1 MENDKPWIPARGR
14 NDKDGGAASPADGTR
29 RCDMVRCPW
38 AETDDLYRKYH
49 DDEWGVPVHDDRT
62 HFEFLV
68 LEAAQAGLSWLTIL
82 RKRENY
88 RRAYRRFDPVRVA
101 KFGDPGVRQLL
112 EDPGIVRNRKK
123 IEASIQNAK
132 RFIEVQREFESF
144 DVYLWR
150 YVDGRPIVNRWR
162 NLSEI
167 PSKSAFSEE
176 LSKDLLRRGFRF
188 VGPTILYAY
197 LQAVGVVNDHLVTC
211 FRHPECPGA
220 KGIRK

>member
-1 MENDKPWIPARGR
+1 MA
-14 NDKDGGAASPADGTR
+14 
-29 RCDMVRCPW
+29 RCPW

-49 DDEWGVPVHDDRT
+49 DEEWGLPVHDDRT

-88 RRAYRRFDPVRVA
+88 RRAYHRFDPVRVS
-101 KFGDPGVRQLL
+101 KFGDPEFRRLL

-123 IEASIQNAK
+123 IEASIHNAR
-132 RFIEVQREFESF
+132 RFIEVQREFGSF
-144 DVYLWR
+144 DAYLWR
-150 YVDGRPIVNRWR
+150 YVAGRPLVNRWE
-162 NLSEI
+162 NVSEI
-167 PSKSAFSEE
+167 PSKSALSEE

-197 LQAVGVVNDHLVTC
+197 LQAVGVVNDHLVAC
-211 FRHPECPGA
+211 FRHPEFSGSE
-220 KGIRK
+220 GVRK

>member
-1 MENDKPWIPARGR
+1 
-14 NDKDGGAASPADGTR
+14 
-29 RCDMVRCPW
+29 MVRCPW

-49 DDEWGVPVHDDRT
+49 DEEWGVPVHDDRT

-88 RRAYRRFDPVRVA
+88 RRAYRRFDPVRVS
-101 KFGDPGVRQLL
+101 KFGDREVRRLL

-132 RFIEVQREFESF
+132 RFIEVQREFGSF

-150 YVDGRPIVNRWR
+150 YVGGRPLVNRWG
-162 NLSEI
+162 NVSEI
-167 PSKSAFSEE
+167 PSKSAVSYE

-197 LQAVGVVNDHLVTC
+197 LEAVGVLNDHLVTC
-211 FRHPECPGA
+211 FRHPEFPGA
-220 KGIRK
+220 EGVRK

>member
-1 MENDKPWIPARGR
+1 
-14 NDKDGGAASPADGTR
+14 
-29 RCDMVRCPW
+29 MVRCPW

-49 DDEWGVPVHDDRT
+49 DEEWGLPVHDDRT

-88 RRAYRRFDPVRVA
+88 RRAYHRFDPVRVS
-101 KFGDPGVRQLL
+101 KFGDPEFRRLL

-123 IEASIQNAK
+123 IEASIHNAR
-132 RFIEVQREFESF
+132 RFIEVQREFGSF
-144 DVYLWR
+144 DAYLWR
-150 YVDGRPIVNRWR
+150 YVAGRPLVNRWE
-162 NLSEI
+162 NVSEI
-167 PSKSAFSEE
+167 PSKSALSEE

-197 LQAVGVVNDHLVTC
+197 LQAVGVVNDHLVAC
-211 FRHPECPGA
+211 FRHPEFSGSE
-220 KGIRK
+220 GVRK

>member
-1 MENDKPWIPARGR
+1 
-14 NDKDGGAASPADGTR
+14 
-29 RCDMVRCPW
+29 MVRCPW

-49 DDEWGVPVHDDRT
+49 DEEWGVPVHDDRT

-88 RRAYRRFDPVRVA
+88 RRAYRRFDPVRVS
-101 KFGDPGVRQLL
+101 KFGDREVRRLL

-132 RFIEVQREFESF
+132 RFIEVQREFGSF

-150 YVDGRPIVNRWR
+150 YVDGRPLVSRWG
-162 NLSEI
+162 NVSEI
-167 PSKSAFSEE
+167 PSKSAVSYE

-197 LQAVGVVNDHLVTC
+197 LEAVGVLNDHLVTC
-211 FRHPECPGA
+211 FRHPELSGA
-220 KGIRK
+220 EGARK

>member
-1 MENDKPWIPARGR
+1 
-14 NDKDGGAASPADGTR
+14 
-29 RCDMVRCPW
+29 MVRCPW

-49 DDEWGVPVHDDRT
+49 DEEWGLPVHDDRT

-88 RRAYRRFDPVRVA
+88 RRAYHRFDPVRVS
-101 KFGDPGVRQLL
+101 KFGDPEVRRLL

-123 IEASIQNAK
+123 IEASIHNAR
-132 RFIEVQREFESF
+132 RFIEVQREFGSF
-144 DVYLWR
+144 DAYLWR
-150 YVDGRPIVNRWR
+150 YVAGRPLVNRWE
-162 NLSEI
+162 NVSEI
-167 PSKSAFSEE
+167 PSKSALSEE

-197 LQAVGVVNDHLVTC
+197 LQAVGVVNDHLVAC
-211 FRHPECPGA
+211 FRHPEFSGSE
-220 KGIRK
+220 GVRK

>member
-1 MENDKPWIPARGR
+1 
-14 NDKDGGAASPADGTR
+14 
-29 RCDMVRCPW
+29 MVRCPW

-49 DDEWGVPVHDDRT
+49 DEEWGLPVHDDRT

-88 RRAYRRFDPVRVA
+88 RRAYRRFDPVRVS
-101 KFGDPGVRQLL
+101 KFGDPEFRRLL

-123 IEASIQNAK
+123 IEASIHNAR
-132 RFIEVQREFESF
+132 RFIEVQREFGSF
-144 DVYLWR
+144 DAYLWR
-150 YVDGRPIVNRWR
+150 YVAGRPLVNRWE
-162 NLSEI
+162 NVSEI
-167 PSKSAFSEE
+167 PSKSALSEE

-197 LQAVGVVNDHLVTC
+197 LQAVGVVNDHLVAC
-211 FRHPECPGA
+211 FRHPEFSGSE
-220 KGIRK
+220 GVRK

>member
-1 MENDKPWIPARGR
+1 MA
-14 NDKDGGAASPADGTR
+14 
-29 RCDMVRCPW
+29 RCPW

-49 DDEWGVPVHDDRT
+49 DEEWGLPVHDDRT

-88 RRAYRRFDPVRVA
+88 RRAYHRFDPVRVS
-101 KFGDPGVRQLL
+101 KFGDPEVRRLL

-123 IEASIQNAK
+123 IEASIHNAR
-132 RFIEVQREFESF
+132 RFIEVQREFGSF
-144 DVYLWR
+144 DAYLWR
-150 YVDGRPIVNRWR
+150 YVAGRPLVNRWE
-162 NLSEI
+162 NVSEI
-167 PSKSAFSEE
+167 PSKSALSEE

-197 LQAVGVVNDHLVTC
+197 LQAVGVVNDHLVAC
-211 FRHPECPGA
+211 FRHPEFSGSE
-220 KGIRK
+220 GVRK